1 MDDPPPGG
9 AQLLIVARPQIQE
22 ETITPTR
29 SKFSI
34 EPLQPGFGYTLGNA
48 LRRTLL
54 SSIPGAAISSVR
66 IDGVLHEFSTIPKV
80 TEDVTDIIL
89 NLKQLVIRSEV
100 DEPVSAYL
108 KAKGPA
114 DVTAGDIQPPAGVEI
129 LNPDLHLATL
139 ARGANLELE
148 LMVQRGVG
156 YVPAERNKNPRDPIG
171 VIPVDSIFSPVRR
184 VTYSVENTRVEQ
196 MTDRD
201 RLILDVET
209 DGSLTPKK
217 ALASAG
223 VTLSELIHL
232 FSELE
237 VSEGLQVGPAQ
248 DQTQL
253 TGDLALTIE
262 ELNLSVRSYNCL
274 KREGINTVGELVQKS
289 EAELM
294 DIRNFGQ
301 KSIDEVKAKL
311 DELGLTLRE
320 E

>member
-1 MDDPPPGG
+1 M
-9 AQLLIVARPQIQE
+9 LIVARPQIQE
-22 ETITPTR
+22 ETLTPTR
-29 SKFSI
+29 SKFVI
-34 EPLQPGFGYTLGNA
+34 EPLQPGFGYTLGNS

-54 SSIPGAAISSVR
+54 SSIPGAAISSVK

-89 NLKQLVIRSEV
+89 NLKGLVLSSEN
-100 DEPVSAYL
+100 DEPSVAYL
-108 KAKGPA
+108 RAKGPA

-129 LNPDLHLATL
+129 LNPELHIATL
-139 ARGANLELE
+139 GRGANLELE
-148 LMVQRGVG
+148 LVVERGVG

-171 VIPVDSIFSPVRR
+171 VVPVDSIFSPVRR

-209 DGSLTPKK
+209 DGSISPRK
-217 ALASAG
+217 AVASAG
-223 VTLSELIHL
+223 TTLSELVNL
-232 FSELE
+232 FGELAE
-237 VSEGLQVGPAQ
+237 SPGLTVGPAET
-248 DQTQL
+248 DTQV
-253 TGDLALTIE
+253 TGDLAITIE
-262 ELNLSVRSYNCL
+262 ELNLTVRSYNCL

-301 KSIDEVKAKL
+301 KSIDEVKGKL

>member
-1 MDDPPPGG
+1 MF
-9 AQLLIVARPQIQE
+9 IVTRPQITE
-22 ETITPTR
+22 ETLTPTR
-29 SKFSI
+29 SKFVI
-34 EPLQPGFGYTLGNA
+34 EPLQPGFGYTLGNS

-54 SSIPGAAISSVR
+54 SSIPGAAISSVK

-89 NLKQLVIRSEV
+89 NLKRLVLNSAV

-108 KAKGPA
+108 RAKGPA

-129 LNPDLHLATL
+129 LNPELHIATL
-139 ARGANLELE
+139 GRGANLELE
-148 LMVQRGVG
+148 LVVQQGVG

-184 VTYSVENTRVEQ
+184 VTYAVENTRVEQ

-209 DGSLTPKK
+209 NGAISARK
-217 ALASAG
+217 AVASAG
-223 VTLSELIHL
+223 QTLAGLVNL
-232 FSELE
+232 FADLD
-237 VSEGLQVGPAQ
+237 VSVAVLPGPAVDVTEQ
-248 DQTQL
+248 
-253 TGDLALTIE
+253 TGDDAITIE

-274 KREGINTVGELVQKS
+274 KREGINSVGDLRQKS

-301 KSIDEVKAKL
+301 KSIDEVKGKL
-311 DELGLTLRE
+311 DELGLSLRE
-320 E
+320 D